1 MTCSRQDEMEEKR
14 MKTKKKNRFLTFC
27 FSMMPGAAEMYMGF
41 MRTGTELMLLFLGM
55 IMVPSFL
62 GLEGLTILDVVV
74 WAYGFFHANHL
85 ASLSDEEFAKV
96 EDNDIFGME
105 LFHKGKKKLQGNFRG
120 IAILLIILGVWLL
133 WRTGVDMLWS
143 YRVLPEYVY
152 ELLFTI
158 SDYVPRAVASVLI
171 IVLGV
176 HMIRGRKEELYRGED
191 LKNGEQEAPDQ
202 SGIQENPDRE
212 GEA

>member
-1 MTCSRQDEMEEKR
+1 

-27 FSMMPGAAEMYMGF
+27 FSLMPGAAEMYMGF
-41 MRTGTELMLLFLGM
+41 MRTGTELMLFFLGM
-55 IMVPSFL
+55 IMIPSFL
-62 GLEGLTILDVVV
+62 GLDGLSILAVVI

-85 ASLSDEEFAKV
+85 ASLSDEEFVQV

-105 LFHKGKKKLQGNFRG
+105 LFQKGKKKLLGNSRG
-120 IAILLIILGVWLL
+120 IAVLLIVLGIWLL
-133 WRTGVDMLWS
+133 WGTGVDMLWA
-143 YRVLPEYVY
+143 YRVLPEYIY

-158 SDYVPRAVASVLI
+158 SDYVPRLTASVLI

-176 HMIRGRKEELYRGED
+176 HMIRGRKKELYR
-191 LKNGEQEAPDQ
+191 EQEAADQ

-212 GEA
+212 GEM

>member
-1 MTCSRQDEMEEKR
+1 
-14 MKTKKKNRFLTFC
+14 
-27 FSMMPGAAEMYMGF
+27 
-41 MRTGTELMLLFLGM
+41 
-55 IMVPSFL
+55 
-62 GLEGLTILDVVV
+62 
-74 WAYGFFHANHL
+74 
-85 ASLSDEEFAKV
+85 
-96 EDNDIFGME
+96 
-105 LFHKGKKKLQGNFRG
+105 
-120 IAILLIILGVWLL
+120 
-133 WRTGVDMLWS
+133 MLWS

>member
-1 MTCSRQDEMEEKR
+1 
-14 MKTKKKNRFLTFC
+14 
-27 FSMMPGAAEMYMGF
+27 MPGVAEMYMGF

-105 LFHKGKKKLQGNFRG
+105 LFRKGKKKLQGNFRG

-158 SDYVPRAVASVLI
+158 SDYWSLPKPQRRVRFPYPAPQKALASAGAFLI
-171 IVLGV
+171 RK
-176 HMIRGRKEELYRGED
+176 IRFFVEFSEFFGIIMEIPPPMED
-191 LKNGEQEAPDQ
+191 MLWM
-202 SGIQENPDRE
+202 R
-212 GEA
+212 

>member
-105 LFHKGKKKLQGNFRG
+105 LFRKGKKKLQGNFRG

-158 SDYVPRAVASVLI
+158 SDYVPRLAASVLI

-212 GEA
+212 GEI

>member
-1 MTCSRQDEMEEKR
+1 

-55 IMVPSFL
+55 IMIPSFL
-62 GLEGLTILDVVV
+62 GLDGLAILAVVV

-85 ASLSDEEFAKV
+85 ASLSDEEFAQVK
-96 EDNDIFGME
+96 DDDIFGME
-105 LFHKGKKKLQGNFRG
+105 LFRKGKKKIQGKSRG
-120 IAILLIILGVWLL
+120 IAVLLILLGIWLL
-133 WRTGVDMLWS
+133 WKTGVDMLWQ
-143 YRVLPEYVY
+143 YRVLPEYIY

-158 SDYVPRAVASVLI
+158 SDYLPRAVASVLI
-171 IVLGV
+171 IVLDV
-176 HMIRGRKEELYRGED
+176 YMIRGKKEELYREEAIKD
-191 LKNGEQEAPDQ
+191 REQEAADQ

-212 GEA
+212 GEI

>member
-1 MTCSRQDEMEEKR
+1 

-27 FSMMPGAAEMYMGF
+27 FSLMPGAAEMYMGF
-41 MRTGTELMLLFLGM
+41 MRTGTELMLFFLGM
-55 IMVPSFL
+55 IMIPSFL
-62 GLEGLTILDVVV
+62 GLDGLSILAVVI

-85 ASLSDEEFAKV
+85 ASLSDEEFVQV

-105 LFHKGKKKLQGNFRG
+105 LFQKGKKKLQGNSRG
-120 IAILLIILGVWLL
+120 IAVLLIVLGIWLL
-133 WRTGVDMLWS
+133 WGTGVDMLWA
-143 YRVLPEYVY
+143 YRVLPEYIY

-158 SDYVPRAVASVLI
+158 SDYVPRLTASVLI

-176 HMIRGRKEELYRGED
+176 HMIRGRKKELYR
-191 LKNGEQEAPDQ
+191 EQEAADQ

-212 GEA
+212 GEM

>member
-1 MTCSRQDEMEEKR
+1 

-55 IMVPSFL
+55 IMIPSFI
-62 GLEGLTILDVVV
+62 GLDGLAILAGVV

-85 ASLSDEEFAKV
+85 ASLSDEEFEKV
-96 EDNDIFGME
+96 EDDDIFGME
-105 LFHKGKKKLQGNFRG
+105 LFRKGKKKIQGNSRA
-120 IAILLIILGVWLL
+120 IAVLLIILGIWLL
-133 WRTGVDMLWS
+133 WRTGIDMLWH
-143 YRVLPEYVY
+143 YRVLPEYIY

-158 SDYVPRAVASVLI
+158 NDYLPRAVASILV

-176 HMIRGRKEELYRGED
+176 HMIRGKKEELYREESFGNETQ
-191 LKNGEQEAPDQ
+191 ESQEQYRAQEAADQ
-202 SGIQENPDRE
+202 SAASENPDRE
-212 GEA
+212 GKK

>member
-1 MTCSRQDEMEEKR
+1 

-105 LFHKGKKKLQGNFRG
+105 LFRKGKRKLQGNFRG

>member
-1 MTCSRQDEMEEKR
+1 

-105 LFHKGKKKLQGNFRG
+105 LFRKRKKKLQGNFRG

>member
-1 MTCSRQDEMEEKR
+1 
-14 MKTKKKNRFLTFC
+14 MKAKKKNRFLTFC

-55 IMVPSFL
+55 IMIPSFL

-85 ASLSDEEFAKV
+85 ASLCDEEFAKV
-96 EDNDIFGME
+96 EDDDIFGME
-105 LFHKGKKKLQGNFRG
+105 LFRKGKKKIQGNSKG

-133 WRTGVDMLWS
+133 WRTGVDMLWQ
-143 YRVLPEYVY
+143 YRVLPEYIY

-158 SDYVPRAVASVLI
+158 SDYVPRAAASVLI

-176 HMIRGRKEELYRGED
+176 HMIRGRKAELYRGED
-191 LKNGEQEAPDQ
+191 LKNGEQEAPD
-202 SGIQENPDRE
+202 GE
-212 GEA
+212 GKI

>member
-1 MTCSRQDEMEEKR
+1 

-55 IMVPSFL
+55 IMIPSFI
-62 GLEGLTILDVVV
+62 GLDGLAILAVVV

-85 ASLSDEEFAKV
+85 ASLSDEEFEKV
-96 EDNDIFGME
+96 EDDDIFGME
-105 LFHKGKKKLQGNFRG
+105 LFRKGKKKIQGNSRA
-120 IAILLIILGVWLL
+120 IAVLLIILGIWLL
-133 WRTGVDMLWS
+133 WRTGIDMLWH
-143 YRVLPEYVY
+143 YRVLPEYIY

-158 SDYVPRAVASVLI
+158 NDYLPRAVASILV

-176 HMIRGRKEELYRGED
+176 HMIRGKKEELYREESFGNETQ
-191 LKNGEQEAPDQ
+191 ESQEQYRAQEAADQ
-202 SGIQENPDRE
+202 SAASENPDRE
-212 GEA
+212 GKK